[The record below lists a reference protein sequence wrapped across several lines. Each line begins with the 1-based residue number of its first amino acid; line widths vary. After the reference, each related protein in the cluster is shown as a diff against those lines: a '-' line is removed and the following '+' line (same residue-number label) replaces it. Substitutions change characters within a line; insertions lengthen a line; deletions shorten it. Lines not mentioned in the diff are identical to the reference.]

1 MERRR
6 EPRIKTSEAIQVT
19 LLGESLASF
28 PARTLDASGKGMRI
42 ALSRPVKPG
51 SAVKVEL
58 EDSILLAEVSYCVPV
73 TQGYMAGLQVD
84 QILTGLKELTRLN
97 ARLLADSRGPVMDGA
112 RLGEDQETASRSHQ
126 GGQLAKRVGVLL

>member
-6 EPRIKTSEAIQVT
+6 EPRIKTSEAVQVT
-19 LLGESLASF
+19 LLGESFASF
-28 PARTLDASGKGMRI
+28 PGRTLDASGKGIRVS
-42 ALSRPVKPG
+42 LSRPIKPG

-73 TQGYMAGLQVD
+73 NEGYTAGLQVD

-97 ARLLADSRGPVMDGA
+97 ARLLADSRGPMMSNPNS
-112 RLGEDQETASRSHQ
+112 REDQETASRSHQ
-126 GGQLAKRVGVLL
+126 DGQFTERVGVLL